1 MESDAFMVCSQCSGE
16 TDQGA
21 YCPHCGSQLTDNEAV
36 SWINVAPPLIMVI
49 GAIMSVLWVDV
60 GFPVVVGDLTY
71 PLVFS
76 CVLLVIGAISSFRK
90 TGNVFLLS
98 WGALIL
104 ASIYQLIAKIFA
116 STDDSG
122 MTSDV
127 VNFAAFA
134 GFFVAMVVAVGI
146 GRIDARRSALFVGL
160 YFAWAVTGPSISAA
174 SAAVTVTISAIAV
187 GESITLAWAIH
198 AYGKRNLDQALIAVI
213 GLLAIHHLLVG
224 WHSPV
229 AIEGEFTWAQ
239 HFIDSLVQGP
249 VFVIFVN
256 AILIVFIMLLRKLTR
271 TS

>member
-49 GAIMSVLWVDV
+49 GSITSVLWVDV
-60 GFPVVVGDLTY
+60 GFPVVVGALAY

-116 STDDSG
+116 STDGSG

-174 SAAVTVTISAIAV
+174 SAGVTVTISAIAL

-224 WHSPV
+224 WHPTV
-229 AIEGEFTWAQ
+229 AVEGEFTWAQ